1 MRADAILLSS
11 TWPSPMAHSPSP
23 TGSSHLRLHPG
34 PILFSQPNVT
44 SEYHLL
50 RIPLSAGLS
59 DELIIAK
66 GAVNNMPPR

>member
-50 RIPLSAGLS
+50 SAGLS